1 MVLTQPIFPPPP
13 DAPLLFVLV
22 ALGVYVVPSVV
33 GLITSHQKIRPV
45 LVINLLLGWTAV
57 GWAVSLAMA
66 LDRTKLGEK
75 PPELERWQLHRRG
88 RPAATVHEHSDLRDS
103 AADVARA
110 HGPARPCIGQAPKP
124 SAELPRDLSD
134 CADLHGRSG

>member
-45 LVINLLLGWTAV
+45 LAINLLLGWTVV

-88 RPAATVHEHSDLRDS
+88 RPAATVHES
-103 AADVARA
+103 
-110 HGPARPCIGQAPKP
+110 PARPCIGQAPKP